1 MAELYRDYFDIDPE
15 FFPAVNASVIEQ
27 HPNLWEKFYP
37 HETFVKLM
45 RDLISCVSRLQKL
58 SVWVEGEYGTG
69 KSHAVLTLKKL
80 LEADDATT
88 KAYFDRFPEQ
98 LGNDL
103 YNKLYSLKHAG
114 SILVVHRYA
123 SSDITSETD
132 LLFDVQDSIVAA
144 LREKGYKEGDGALRS
159 AAIQW
164 LSDPD
169 NKAYFNGLMKGTYAA
184 TFGGDDVDALIKK
197 LLTFEGLPLSEIMT
211 KVMKVANERG
221 IRVLTLTKEVL
232 QEWIRTVI
240 KDNNLYGLIFIWDE
254 FTDFFKNN
262 RTRLSGLQALV
273 EMSEGDFFYMI
284 PVTHNVA
291 NLFPA
296 KDKDWNVISHRFVQP
311 FCNIELPDNMAFR
324 LMGKALEKRQD
335 THLMDEWSET
345 SEELYERTRD
355 ARALVKKQAKIQDT
369 ELRDVLPLHPYA
381 ALLLKNMASY
391 YAGDVR
397 SMFDF
402 LKNDTGDEIRGFK
415 WFIDTFGP
423 ADDNPLLTVE
433 LLWDFFYEKGKEL
446 LDRDVRKVLDS
457 FGRARNLIGDE
468 PRILKAILLMQAIYE
483 KTGSQ
488 VEALAPSAKNIEYA
502 FMGSD
507 LDDGQPTKIADS
519 LVRKKVLYKTPGSNL
534 YSALLST
541 EEDIPAV
548 DVKFSSLLAEG
559 EMQTVITLKDA
570 LKLRYDFTLIADAS
584 RLEQQLKGIVNQGV
598 DNRIHSVIAFAK
610 SGLDAYELSKA
621 FSSYARD
628 ERFSSIVFIDATLTP
643 LGDDRF
649 EQISD
654 SKAKYE
660 YWTKKNSDMAGQ
672 FNKNVGEVL
681 TDWRKSVMKGEFII
695 YWGDAPTGKR
705 VPTLDELYTELS
717 AINRKRYPDGL
728 ETFAINATPTM
739 WQATQLMN
747 GVKLGASPNPNLT
760 PKEIGQFSCVPK
772 DLGEAWTTDRYWE
785 TLPLLTIS
793 KIKRTVDEMITEAFR
808 TGDRISIRD
817 IYEKLYE
824 APYGFMPCNQTAFIL
839 GFLLREYTDGSF
851 SSSDGIKSDKLDI
864 DKLKNIVSEYMSERM
879 TPTPRYKDKY
889 IVKMTAEIKAF
900 VTASATIFG
909 RPVNVSR
916 MEDIRDTVVRPAMHA
931 LPFPMWCLKHLDD
944 GLPFKNST
952 ENVHQLIDLYTAF
965 ANSGSTDGRSDN
977 DIATDIGRLV
987 IRHPGLA
994 EDLHSIMS
1002 EQKVRE
1008 GMKNYLDSF
1017 EEGILPKLGEQI
1029 GDGGQYITRLQKRF
1043 SADAAN
1049 WVWFKETADQQIR
1062 MLILEYRIVVA
1073 SNAVILH
1080 SNSFRGCIEE
1090 WCNVCKNIKLS
1101 YLYAK
1106 SYWDDLGAFM
1116 EILYGIK
1123 KTGDL
1128 QENRREQFLQ
1138 LITDKGAAF
1147 KAFYNHQEG
1156 VFANACSYILQGLDA
1171 DSISE
1176 IYKQL
1181 PGSDL
1186 FTSEKSYYQQRVQE
1200 TVKTWSESQ
1209 EGAKLIKAWKDA
1221 TKTESPRAWSQAYL
1235 MPVLCMVDDPS
1246 EEITAKEAFD
1256 TINAVAKKKKVDG
1269 KSIEDAMKF
1278 LQSHAILLQKLDD
1291 SAARDDAFRKRILGR
1306 YDVLLQNIEEVKH
1319 ELEQHLFEHP
1329 YDWYHLTSLE
1339 NALRKKAEFVY
1350 NGSGYELAVQKIDG
1364 MDIADVK
1371 RYLKELIEKNMT
1383 VGIEIIREN

>member
-45 RDLISCVSRLQKL
+45 RDLISCISRLQKL

-114 SILVVHRYA
+114 NILVVHRYA

-197 LLTFEGLPLSEIMT
+197 LQTFEGLPLSEIMT

-232 QEWIRTVI
+232 QDWIRAVI

-273 EMSEGDFFYMI
+273 EMSEGDFFYLI

-335 THLMDEWSET
+335 THLMDEWTET

-423 ADDNPLLTVE
+423 ADDNPLLTVD

-446 LDRDVRKVLDS
+446 LDRDVRKVLDC

-519 LVRKKVLYKTPGSNL
+519 LVRKKILYKTPGSNL
-534 YSALLST
+534 YSALLSADD
-541 EEDIPAV
+541 DIPPV
-548 DVKFSSLLAEG
+548 DVKFQSLLTEG
-559 EMQTVITLKDA
+559 EMQTVIAPKGA
-570 LKLRYDFTLIADAS
+570 LKLRYDFTLVADAS
-584 RLEQQLKGIVNQGV
+584 RLEQQLKGIVNQGT
-598 DNRIHSVIAFAK
+598 DNRIHAVIAYAK

-621 FSSYARD
+621 FSTFARD
-628 ERFSSIVFIDATLTP
+628 EQFRSIVFIDATLTP

-660 YWTKKNSDMAGQ
+660 YWLKKQGEMAGQ
-672 FNKNVGEVL
+672 YSKNVSEVL
-681 TDWRKSVMKGEFII
+681 KDWRKSVEKGEFII
-695 YWGDAPTGKR
+695 YWEDAPTGKR
-705 VPTLDELYTELS
+705 IPTLDALYTELS
-717 AINRKRYPDGL
+717 AVNRRRYPDGL
-728 ETFAINATPTM
+728 ETFAANATDTM
-739 WQATQLMN
+739 WQANQLKN
-747 GVKLGASPNPNLT
+747 GVGLGAGSGGTL
-760 PKEIGQFSCVPK
+760 GQFSCVPK
-772 DLGEAWTTDRYWE
+772 DLGEAWTTERYWE

-793 KIKRTVDEMITEAFR
+793 RIKRTVDAMISEAFR

-851 SSSDGIKSDKLDI
+851 SSSDGIKSDKLDN
-864 DKLKNIVSEYMSERM
+864 DKLKNIVSEYIAERM
-879 TPTPRYKDKY
+879 TPTLRYKDKY
-889 IVKMTAEIKAF
+889 IVKMTEEIKAF
-900 VTASATIFG
+900 VAASATIFG

-931 LPFPMWCLKHLDD
+931 LPFPMWCLKHLGD
-944 GLPFKNST
+944 GLSFKNST

-1002 EQKVRE
+1002 EQTVRE

-1080 SNSFRGCIEE
+1080 SNSFRGCLEE
-1090 WCNVCKNIKLS
+1090 WCNVCKNIKIS

-1106 SYWDDLGAFM
+1106 SYWDDLGSFM

-1123 KTGDL
+1123 KTGEL

-1147 KAFYNHQEG
+1147 KAFYNYQEG

-1186 FTSEKSYYQQRVQE
+1186 FTSEKSYYQQRIQE
-1200 TVKTWSESQ
+1200 TVRAWSESQ
-1209 EGAKLIKAWKDA
+1209 EGAKLLKTWKDA

-1269 KSIEDAMKF
+1269 KSIDDAMKF
-1278 LQSHAILLQKLDD
+1278 LQAHAVLLQKLDD

>member
-1 MAELYRDYFDIDPE
+1 MTELYRDYFDIDPE
-15 FFPAVNASVIEQ
+15 FFSSVNARVIEQ
-27 HPNLWEKFYP
+27 HPDLWEKFYP

-45 RDLISCVSRLQKL
+45 RDLINCVSRLQKL

-88 KAYFDRFPEQ
+88 KAYFDRFPE
-98 LGNDL
+98 LLSNDL
-103 YNKLYSLKHAG
+103 YNKLYALKHAG
-114 SILVVHRYA
+114 NLLVVHRYA

-144 LREKGYKEGDGALRS
+144 LREKGYQEGNSALRS

-169 NKAYFNGLMKGTYAA
+169 NKAYFNSLMKGAYTSD
-184 TFGGDDVDALIKK
+184 FGGDDVDALIKK
-197 LLTFEGLPLSEIMT
+197 LQTFDGSSLSEIMN

-221 IRVLTLTKEVL
+221 IRVLTLTKEAL
-232 QEWIRTVI
+232 QNWIRAVI
-240 KDNNLYGLIFIWDE
+240 KDNHLYGLIFIWDE
-254 FTDFFKNN
+254 FTDFFRNN

-273 EMSEGDFFYMI
+273 EMSEGDFFYFI

-296 KDKDWNVISHRFVQP
+296 KDKDWNVISHRFMLP
-311 FCNIELPDNMAFR
+311 FCNIELPDNMAFL
-324 LMGKALEKRQD
+324 LMGEAMKKRQD
-335 THLMDEWSET
+335 TRLMDEWQET
-345 SEELYERTRD
+345 TKELYERTRD
-355 ARALVKKQAKIQDT
+355 ARALVKKQAKIEDA

-402 LKNDTGDEIRGFK
+402 LKNDTGGEIRGFK
-415 WFIDTFGP
+415 WFINTFGP
-423 ADDNPLLTVE
+423 EDDNPLLTVD

-457 FGRARNLIGDE
+457 FSRARNLSGDE

-507 LDDGQPTKIADS
+507 LDDGHPTKIADS
-519 LVRKKVLYKTPGSNL
+519 LVRKKILYKTPGTNL
-534 YSALLST
+534 YSALLSADD
-541 EEDIPAV
+541 DIPPV
-548 DVKFSSLLAEG
+548 DVKFSNLLTEG
-559 EMQTVITLKDA
+559 ELQTVVAPKGA

-584 RLEQQLKGIVNQGV
+584 RLEQQLKGIVNQST
-598 DNRIHSVIAFAK
+598 DNRIHAVIAFAK
-610 SGLDAYELSKA
+610 NGLDAYELSKA
-621 FSSYARD
+621 VGTYARD
-628 ERFSSIVFIDATLTP
+628 ERFRSIVFIDATLTP
-643 LGDDRF
+643 LGDDRL
-649 EQISD
+649 EQIAD

-660 YWTKKNSDMAGQ
+660 YWLKKQGDMAGQ
-672 FNKNVGEVL
+672 YGKNVSEVL
-681 TDWRKSVMKGEFII
+681 KDWRKSVEKGEFIL
-695 YWGDAPTGKR
+695 YWEDAPTGKR
-705 VPTLDELYTELS
+705 AATLDALYAELN
-717 AINRKRYPDGL
+717 AINRRRYPDGL
-728 ETFAINATPTM
+728 ETFAFNATDTM
-739 WQATQLMN
+739 WQANQLKN
-747 GVKLGASPNPNLT
+747 GIGLGAGSGGTL
-760 PKEIGQFSCVPK
+760 GQFSCVPK
-772 DLGEAWTTDRYWE
+772 DLGEAWITERYWE

-793 KIKRTVDEMITEAFR
+793 KIKRAVDGMISEAFR
-808 TGDRISIRD
+808 TSDRISIRE

-824 APYGFMPCNQTAFIL
+824 SPYGFMPCNQTAFIL
-839 GFLLREYTDGSF
+839 GFLLRDYANGSF

-864 DKLKNIVSEYMSERM
+864 EKLKSIVSEYLSERM
-879 TPTPRYKDKY
+879 TPTLRYKDKY
-889 IVKMTAEIKAF
+889 IVKMTEEIKAF
-900 VTASATIFG
+900 VAASATVFG

-931 LPFPMWCLKHLDD
+931 LPFPMWCLKYL
-944 GLPFKNST
+944 GGKPGFKNST

-977 DIATDIGRLV
+977 AIATDIGRLV

-994 EDLHSIMS
+994 EDLRSIMS
-1002 EQKVRE
+1002 AQNVRE

-1017 EEGILPKLGEQI
+1017 EEGILPRLGEQI
-1029 GDGGQYITRLQKRF
+1029 DDGGQYLTRLQKRF
-1043 SADAAN
+1043 NADAAN

-1062 MLILEYRIVVA
+1062 MLILEYRIVDA
-1073 SNAVILH
+1073 SNAVILR

-1090 WCNVCKNIKLS
+1090 WCNVCKNIKIS
-1101 YLYAK
+1101 YSYAK
-1106 SYWDDLGAFM
+1106 NYWDDLGPFM

-1123 KTGDL
+1123 KTGEL

-1138 LITDKGAAF
+1138 LIAEKGVAF

-1156 VFANACSYILQGLDA
+1156 VFANACSYILQGLDT
-1171 DSISE
+1171 DSVGE
-1176 IYKQL
+1176 VYKQL
-1181 PGSDL
+1181 TGGDL

-1209 EGAKLIKAWKDA
+1209 EGAKLLKAWKDA
-1221 TKTESPRAWSQAYL
+1221 TRTESPRAWSKTYL
-1235 MPVLCMVDDPS
+1235 MPVLCMVDDPR
-1246 EEITAKEAFD
+1246 EEITAKKTFD
-1256 TINAVAKKKKVDG
+1256 TLNAVAKKKKVDG
-1269 KSIEDAMKF
+1269 RNIDDAMKF
-1278 LQSHAILLQKLDD
+1278 LQSHTVLLQKLGD
-1291 SAARDDAFRKRILGR
+1291 SVARDEAFRKRILGR
-1306 YDVLLQNIEEVKH
+1306 YDVLLQNIEEVKR
-1319 ELEQHLFEHP
+1319 EMEQLLFEDP
-1329 YDWYHLTSLE
+1329 YDWYHLTNLE

-1350 NGSGYELAVQKIDG
+1350 NGSGYELAAKKIDG
-1364 MDIADVK
+1364 MDVADVK

>member
-1 MAELYRDYFDIDPE
+1 MADLYRDYFDIDPE

-423 ADDNPLLTVE
+423 ADDNPLLTVD

-705 VPTLDELYTELS
+705 VPTLDALYTELS

-1029 GDGGQYITRLQKRF
+1029 GDDGQYITRLQKRF

-1090 WCNVCKNIKLS
+1090 WCNVCKNIKIS

-1106 SYWDDLGAFM
+1106 SYWDDLGPFM

-1123 KTGDL
+1123 KTGEL

-1138 LITDKGAAF
+1138 LITDKGEAF

-1269 KSIEDAMKF
+1269 KSIEDAMKY
-1278 LQSHAILLQKLDD
+1278 LQAHAVLLQKLDD

>member
-37 HETFVKLM
+37 HETFVNLM
-45 RDLISCVSRLQKL
+45 GDLIKCVSRQGKR

-197 LLTFEGLPLSEIMT
+197 LQTFEGLPLSEIMT

-232 QEWIRTVI
+232 QDWIRAVI
-240 KDNNLYGLIFIWDE
+240 KNNNLYGLIFIWDE

-273 EMSEGDFFYMI
+273 EMSEGDFFYLI

-335 THLMDEWSET
+335 PHLMDEWTET

-369 ELRDVLPLHPYA
+369 ELRDILPLHPYA

-423 ADDNPLLTVE
+423 ADDNPLLTVD
-433 LLWDFFYEKGKEL
+433 LLWNFFYEKGKEL

-457 FGRARNLIGDE
+457 YGRARNLIGDE
-468 PRILKAILLMQAIYE
+468 PRILMAILLMQAIYE

-519 LVRKKVLYKTPGSNL
+519 LVRKKILYKTPGSNL
-534 YSALLST
+534 YSALLSADD
-541 EEDIPAV
+541 DIPPV
-548 DVKFSSLLAEG
+548 DVKFSNLLTEG
-559 EMQTVITLKDA
+559 EMQTVIAPKGA

-584 RLEQQLKGIVNQGV
+584 RLEQQLKGIVNQGK
-598 DNRIHSVIAFAK
+598 DNRIHAVIAFAK
-610 SGLDAYELSKA
+610 SSLDAYELSKA
-621 FSSYARD
+621 FSTYAHD
-628 ERFSSIVFIDATLTP
+628 KRFCSIVFIDATLTQ

-649 EQISD
+649 ERISD
-654 SKAKYE
+654 SKSKYE
-660 YWTKKNSDMAGQ
+660 YWLKKQGDMAGQ
-672 FNKNVGEVL
+672 YSKDVAEAL
-681 TDWRKSVMKGEFII
+681 KDWRKNVERGEFII
-695 YWGDAPTGKR
+695 YWEDVPTGKR

-717 AINRKRYPDGL
+717 AVNRRRYPDSL
-728 ETFAINATPTM
+728 ETFAINATDTM
-739 WQATQLMN
+739 WQANQLKN
-747 GVKLGASPNPNLT
+747 GVGLGAGSRGTL
-760 PKEIGQFSCVPK
+760 GQFSCVPK

-793 KIKRTVDEMITEAFR
+793 KIKRTVDGMIAEAFK

-839 GFLLREYTDGSF
+839 GFLLREYTDGAF
-851 SSSDGIKSDKLDI
+851 SASDGIKSDKLDVE
-864 DKLKNIVSEYMSERM
+864 KLKNIVSEYISERM
-879 TPTPRYKDKY
+879 TPTPRYKEKY
-889 IVKMTAEIKAF
+889 IVKMTEKIKAF
-900 VTASATIFG
+900 ITASATIFG

-931 LPFPMWCLKHLDD
+931 LPFPMWCLKHLK
-944 GLPFKNST
+944 GNPPFKNST

-965 ANSGSTDGRSDN
+965 ANNGSTDGRSDN
-977 DIATDIGRLV
+977 EIATDIGRLV

-994 EDLHSIMS
+994 EDLHDVMS
-1002 EQKVRE
+1002 EERVRE

-1017 EEGILPKLGEQI
+1017 EGRILPKLGEQI

-1062 MLILEYRIVVA
+1062 MLILEYQIVVA

-1090 WCNVCKNIKLS
+1090 WCNVCKNIKIS

-1106 SYWDDLGAFM
+1106 SYWDDLGPLM
-1116 EILYGIK
+1116 EILHGIK
-1123 KTGDL
+1123 KAGEL
-1128 QENRREQFLQ
+1128 QENRRELFLQ

-1171 DSISE
+1171 DSVSE

-1181 PGSDL
+1181 TGSNL
-1186 FTSEKSYYQQRVQE
+1186 FTAEKSYYQQRVQE

-1209 EGAKLIKAWKDA
+1209 EGAKLLKVWKDT

-1235 MPVLCMVDDPS
+1235 MPVLCMVDNPN
-1246 EEITAKEAFD
+1246 EEISAKKTFD

-1278 LQSHAILLQKLDD
+1278 LQSHSVLLQKLCDA
-1291 SAARDDAFRKRILGR
+1291 AARDAAFRKRILGR
-1306 YDVLLQNIEEVKH
+1306 YDVLLQDIEEIKK
-1319 ELEQHLFEHP
+1319 ELEQHLTEHP

-1339 NALRKKAEFVY
+1339 NALLQKAEFVY
-1350 NGSGYELAVQKIDG
+1350 NGSGYELAVQKIDR

-1383 VGIEIIREN
+1383 VGIEIIRES

>member
-1 MAELYRDYFDIDPE
+1 
-15 FFPAVNASVIEQ
+15 
-27 HPNLWEKFYP
+27 
-37 HETFVKLM
+37 
-45 RDLISCVSRLQKL
+45 
-58 SVWVEGEYGTG
+58 
-69 KSHAVLTLKKL
+69 
-80 LEADDATT
+80 
-88 KAYFDRFPEQ
+88 
-98 LGNDL
+98 
-103 YNKLYSLKHAG
+103 
-114 SILVVHRYA
+114 
-123 SSDITSETD
+123 
-132 LLFDVQDSIVAA
+132 
-144 LREKGYKEGDGALRS
+144 
-159 AAIQW
+159 
-164 LSDPD
+164 
-169 NKAYFNGLMKGTYAA
+169 
-184 TFGGDDVDALIKK
+184 
-197 LLTFEGLPLSEIMT
+197 
-211 KVMKVANERG
+211 
-221 IRVLTLTKEVL
+221 
-232 QEWIRTVI
+232 
-240 KDNNLYGLIFIWDE
+240 
-254 FTDFFKNN
+254 
-262 RTRLSGLQALV
+262 
-273 EMSEGDFFYMI
+273 MS
-284 PVTHNVA
+284 
-291 NLFPA
+291 
-296 KDKDWNVISHRFVQP
+296 
-311 FCNIELPDNMAFR
+311 
-324 LMGKALEKRQD
+324 
-335 THLMDEWSET
+335 
-345 SEELYERTRD
+345 

-423 ADDNPLLTVE
+423 ADDNPLLTVD

-457 FGRARNLIGDE
+457 YGRARNLIGDE

-488 VEALAPSAKNIEYA
+488 VEALAPSAKNTEYA

-519 LVRKKVLYKTPGSNL
+519 LVRKKILYKTPGSNL
-534 YSALLST
+534 YSALLSADD
-541 EEDIPAV
+541 DIPPV
-548 DVKFSSLLAEG
+548 DVKFPNLLTEG
-559 EMQTVITLKDA
+559 EMQTVIAPKGA
-570 LKLRYDFTLIADAS
+570 LKLRYNFTLISDAG
-584 RLEQQLKGIVNQGV
+584 RLESQLKGIVNQGA
-598 DNRIHSVIAFAK
+598 DNRIHAVIAFAK
-610 SGLDAYELSKA
+610 EGNHAYELSKA
-621 FSSYARD
+621 FSTYARD
-628 ERFSSIVFIDATLTP
+628 ERFRSIVFIDATLTP

-660 YWTKKNSDMAGQ
+660 YWLKKNSDMAGQ
-672 FNKNVGEVL
+672 YSKNVTEL
-681 TDWRKSVMKGEFII
+681 LEDWHKSVEKGEFII
-695 YWGDAPTGKR
+695 YWDDAPTGKR
-705 VPTLDELYTELS
+705 VPTRDTLYTEL
-717 AINRKRYPDGL
+717 AAVNRKRYPDGL
-728 ETFAINATPTM
+728 ETFATNATDTM
-739 WQATQLMN
+739 WQATQLKN
-747 GVKLGASPNPNLT
+747 GVGLGAGSGGML
-760 PKEIGQFSCVPK
+760 GQFSCVPK

-785 TLPLLTIS
+785 ALPLLTIS
-793 KIKRTVDEMITEAFR
+793 KIKRAVDGMIAEAFR
-808 TGDRISIRD
+808 TGDRISIREV
-817 IYEKLYE
+817 YEKLYE

-851 SSSDGIKSDKLDI
+851 SSSDGIKSDKLDH
-864 DKLKNIVSEYMSERM
+864 DKLKNIVSEYIAECM
-879 TPTPRYKDKY
+879 TPTLRYKDKY
-889 IVKMTAEIKAF
+889 IVKMTEEIKAF

-931 LPFPMWCLKHLDD
+931 LPFPMWCLKHLRD
-944 GLPFKNST
+944 GLSFKNST
-952 ENVHQLIDLYTAF
+952 ENVHHLIDLYTAF

-977 DIATDIGRLV
+977 DIATDIGRLIV
-987 IRHPGLA
+987 RHPGLA

-1008 GMKNYLDSF
+1008 GMKNYLDDF
-1017 EEGILPKLGEQI
+1017 EDGILPKLGEQI

-1090 WCNVCKNIKLS
+1090 WCNVCKNIKIS

-1106 SYWDDLGAFM
+1106 SYWDDLGPFM

-1123 KTGDL
+1123 KTGEL

-1138 LITDKGAAF
+1138 LIANKGAAF
-1147 KAFYNHQEG
+1147 KTFYNHQES
-1156 VFANACSYILQGLDA
+1156 VFANACSYILQGIDA
-1171 DSISE
+1171 DSVSE

-1209 EGAKLIKAWKDA
+1209 EGAKLLKAWKDA

-1246 EEITAKEAFD
+1246 EEIKAKEAFD
-1256 TINAVAKKKKVDG
+1256 TINVVAKKKKVDG
-1269 KSIEDAMKF
+1269 RSIEDAMQF
-1278 LQSHAILLQKLDD
+1278 LQSHAVLLQKLND
-1291 SAARDDAFRKRILGR
+1291 SVARDDAFRKRILGR
-1306 YDVLLQNIEEVKH
+1306 YDVLLQNIDEVKH

-1364 MDIADVK
+1364 MDIAEVK
-1371 RYLKELIEKNMT
+1371 RYLKDLIEKNMT

>member
-37 HETFVKLM
+37 HETFVNLM
-45 RDLISCVSRLQKL
+45 GDLIKCVSRQEKR

-197 LLTFEGLPLSEIMT
+197 LQTFEGLPLSEIMT

-232 QEWIRTVI
+232 QDWIRAVI
-240 KDNNLYGLIFIWDE
+240 KNNNLYGLIFIWDE

-273 EMSEGDFFYMI
+273 EMSEGDFFYLI

-335 THLMDEWSET
+335 PHLMDEWTET

-369 ELRDVLPLHPYA
+369 ELRDILPLHPYA

-423 ADDNPLLTVE
+423 ADDNPLLTVD
-433 LLWDFFYEKGKEL
+433 LLWNFFYEKGKEL

-457 FGRARNLIGDE
+457 YGRARNLIGDE
-468 PRILKAILLMQAIYE
+468 PRILMAILLMQAIYE

-519 LVRKKVLYKTPGSNL
+519 LVRKKILYKTPGSNL
-534 YSALLST
+534 YSALLSADD
-541 EEDIPAV
+541 DIPPV
-548 DVKFSSLLAEG
+548 DVKFSNLLTEG
-559 EMQTVITLKDA
+559 EMQTVIAPKGA

-584 RLEQQLKGIVNQGV
+584 RLEQQLKGIVNQGK
-598 DNRIHSVIAFAK
+598 DNRIHAVIAFAK
-610 SGLDAYELSKA
+610 SSLDAYELSKA
-621 FSSYARD
+621 FSTYAHD
-628 ERFSSIVFIDATLTP
+628 KRFCSIVFIDATLTQP
-643 LGDDRF
+643 GDDRF
-649 EQISD
+649 ERISD
-654 SKAKYE
+654 SKSKYE
-660 YWTKKNSDMAGQ
+660 YWLKKQGDMAGQ
-672 FNKNVGEVL
+672 YSKDVAEAL
-681 TDWRKSVMKGEFII
+681 KDWRKNVERGEFII
-695 YWGDAPTGKR
+695 YWEDVPTGKR

-717 AINRKRYPDGL
+717 AVNRRRYPDSL
-728 ETFAINATPTM
+728 ETFAINATDTM
-739 WQATQLMN
+739 WQANQLKN
-747 GVKLGASPNPNLT
+747 GVGLGAGSRGTL
-760 PKEIGQFSCVPK
+760 GQFSCVPK

-793 KIKRTVDEMITEAFR
+793 KIKRTVDGMIAEAFK

-839 GFLLREYTDGSF
+839 GFLLREYTDGAF
-851 SSSDGIKSDKLDI
+851 SASDGIKSDKLDVE
-864 DKLKNIVSEYMSERM
+864 KLKNIVSEYISERM
-879 TPTPRYKDKY
+879 TPTPRYKEKY
-889 IVKMTAEIKAF
+889 IVKMTEKIKAF
-900 VTASATIFG
+900 ITASATIFG

-931 LPFPMWCLKHLDD
+931 LPFPMWCLKHLK
-944 GLPFKNST
+944 GNPPFKNST

-965 ANSGSTDGRSDN
+965 ANNGSTDGRSDN
-977 DIATDIGRLV
+977 EIATDIGRLV

-994 EDLHSIMS
+994 EDLHGVMS
-1002 EQKVRE
+1002 EERVRE

-1017 EEGILPKLGEQI
+1017 EGRILPKLGEQI

-1062 MLILEYRIVVA
+1062 MLILEYQIVVA

-1090 WCNVCKNIKLS
+1090 WCNVCKNIKIS

-1106 SYWDDLGAFM
+1106 SYWDDLGPLM
-1116 EILYGIK
+1116 EILHGIK
-1123 KTGDL
+1123 KAGEL
-1128 QENRREQFLQ
+1128 QENRRELFLQ

-1171 DSISE
+1171 DSVSE

-1181 PGSDL
+1181 TGSNL
-1186 FTSEKSYYQQRVQE
+1186 FTAEKSYYQQRVQE

-1209 EGAKLIKAWKDA
+1209 EGAKLLKVWKDT

-1235 MPVLCMVDDPS
+1235 MPVLCMVDNPN
-1246 EEITAKEAFD
+1246 EEISAKKTFD

-1278 LQSHAILLQKLDD
+1278 LQSHSVLLQKLCDA
-1291 SAARDDAFRKRILGR
+1291 AARDAAFRKRILGR
-1306 YDVLLQNIEEVKH
+1306 YDVLLQDIEEIKK
-1319 ELEQHLFEHP
+1319 ELEQHLTEHP

-1339 NALRKKAEFVY
+1339 NALLQKAEFVY
-1350 NGSGYELAVQKIDG
+1350 NGSGYELAVQKIDR

-1383 VGIEIIREN
+1383 VGIEIIRES

>member
-1 MAELYRDYFDIDPE
+1 MAEFYRDYFDIDPE

-45 RDLISCVSRLQKL
+45 RDLINCVSRLQKL

-88 KAYFDRFPEQ
+88 KAYFDRFPEL

-103 YNKLYSLKHAG
+103 YNKLYALKHAG
-114 SILVVHRYA
+114 NILVVHRYA

-144 LREKGYKEGDGALRS
+144 LREKGYQEGDGALKS
-159 AAIQW
+159 AAIHW

-169 NKAYFNGLMKGTYAA
+169 NKAYFGGLMKGTYAA

-197 LLTFEGLPLSEIMT
+197 LQTYEGLPLSEIMT

-221 IRVLTLTKEVL
+221 IRVLTLTNEVL
-232 QEWIRTVI
+232 QDWIRAVI

-254 FTDFFKNN
+254 FTDFFRNN

-273 EMSEGDFFYMI
+273 EMSESDFFYLV

-296 KDKDWNVISHRFVQP
+296 KDKDWNVISHRFVLP

-335 THLMDEWSET
+335 THLMDEWKET
-345 SEELYERTRD
+345 AEELYERTKD

-402 LKNDTGDEIRGFK
+402 LKNDTGDEIHGFK

-423 ADDNPLLTVE
+423 EDDNPLLTVD

-446 LDRDVRKVLDS
+446 LDRDVRTVLDS

-507 LDDGQPTKIADS
+507 LDDGQPTKIAES
-519 LVRKKVLYKTPGSNL
+519 LVRKKILYKTPGSNL
-534 YSALLST
+534 YSALLSADG
-541 EEDIPAV
+541 DIPPV
-548 DVKFSSLLAEG
+548 DVKFSNLLTEG
-559 EMQTVITLKDA
+559 ELHTVIAPKGA

-584 RLEQQLKGIVNQGV
+584 RLEQQLKGIVNQGT
-598 DNRIHSVIAFAK
+598 DNRIHAVVALAK
-610 SGLDAYELSKA
+610 NNLDAYELSKA
-621 FSSYARD
+621 VSTYAHD
-628 ERFSSIVFIDATLTP
+628 ERFRSIVFIDATLTP

-660 YWTKKNSDMAGQ
+660 YWLKKQGDMAGQ
-672 FNKNVGEVL
+672 YGKNVSEVL
-681 TDWRKSVMKGEFII
+681 KDWRKSVEKGEFII
-695 YWGDAPTGKR
+695 FWENAPAGKR
-705 VPTLDELYTELS
+705 VPTLEALYTELNAVDRS
-717 AINRKRYPDGL
+717 RYPDGL
-728 ETFAINATPTM
+728 ETFAANATDTM
-739 WQATQLMN
+739 WQANQLKN
-747 GVKLGASPNPNLT
+747 GVGLGAGSGGTL
-760 PKEIGQFSCVPK
+760 GQFNCVPK
-772 DLGEAWTTDRYWE
+772 DLGEAWTTERYWE
-785 TLPLLTIS
+785 KLPLLTIS
-793 KIKRTVDEMITEAFR
+793 KIKRTVDGVISEAFR
-808 TGDRISIRD
+808 TGDRISIRE
-817 IYEKLYE
+817 IYEKLSE
-824 APYGFMPCNQTAFIL
+824 SPYGFMPCNQTAFIL
-839 GFLLREYTDGSF
+839 GFLLKDYADGSF

-864 DKLKNIVSEYMSERM
+864 EKLKSIVSEYLSERM
-879 TPTPRYKDKY
+879 TPTLRYKDKF

-900 VTASATIFG
+900 VAASTVVFG

-916 MEDIRDTVVRPAMHA
+916 MEDIRDTVVRPAMHS
-931 LPFPMWCLKHLDD
+931 LPFPMWCLKYL
-944 GLPFKNST
+944 GNELNFKNSA
-952 ENVHQLIDLYTAF
+952 ENVYQLIDLYTAF

-977 DIATDIGRLV
+977 DIATDIGKLV

-994 EDLHSIMS
+994 EDLRSIMS
-1002 EQKVRE
+1002 DQNVRE
-1008 GMKNYLDSF
+1008 GMKNYLDDF
-1017 EEGILPKLGEQI
+1017 EQGILPQLGEQI
-1029 GDGGQYITRLQKRF
+1029 DDGGQYITHLQKRF
-1043 SADAAN
+1043 NADAAN

-1073 SNAVILH
+1073 SNEVILR

-1090 WCNVCKNIKLS
+1090 WCNVCKNIKIS

-1106 SYWDDLGAFM
+1106 NYWDDLGPFM

-1123 KTGDL
+1123 KTGEL

-1138 LITDKGAAF
+1138 LITDKGTAF

-1156 VFANACSYILQGLDA
+1156 VFAHACSYILQGLDM
-1171 DSISE
+1171 DSVSE

-1181 PGSDL
+1181 SGSDL

-1200 TVKTWSESQ
+1200 TVKTWNESQ
-1209 EGAKLIKAWKDA
+1209 EGAKLLKAWKDA
-1221 TKTESPRAWSQAYL
+1221 TETESPRAWSNANL

-1246 EEITAKEAFD
+1246 EEIRAKRTFD
-1256 TINAVAKKKKVDG
+1256 TINAVAKKKKADG
-1269 KSIEDAMKF
+1269 HNIEDAIKF
-1278 LQSHAILLQKLDD
+1278 LQSHAILLQNLGD
-1291 SAARDDAFRKRILGR
+1291 AGARDEAFRKCILGR
-1306 YDVLLQNIEEVKH
+1306 YAVLLQNIEEIKR
-1319 ELEQHLFEHP
+1319 ELEQRLIEDP

-1339 NALRKKAEFVY
+1339 NALREKAEFVY
-1350 NGSGYELAVQKIDG
+1350 NDTGYKLAVQRIDG
-1364 MDIADVK
+1364 MDIEDVK

>member
-45 RDLISCVSRLQKL
+45 RDLIRCVSRLQKL

-80 LEADDATT
+80 LEADDETT
-88 KAYFDRFPEQ
+88 RKYFDRFPEQ

-114 SILVVHRYA
+114 KLLVVHRYA

-144 LREKGYKEGDGALRS
+144 LREKGLKEGDGALRS

-164 LSDPD
+164 LCDPD
-169 NKAYFNGLMKGTYAA
+169 NKTYFNSLMKGAYAS
-184 TFGGDDVDALIKK
+184 TFGGDDVDALIQK
-197 LLTFEGLPLSEIMT
+197 LQTFDGLSLTEIMT

-232 QEWIRTVI
+232 QEWIRAVI

-262 RTRLSGLQALV
+262 RTRLSGMQALV
-273 EMSEGDFFYMI
+273 EMSEGDYFYLI

-335 THLMDEWSET
+335 SHLMDEWEET

-355 ARALVKKQAKIQDT
+355 ARALVKKQAKIEDS

-415 WFIDTFGP
+415 WFIDSFGP
-423 ADDNPLLTVE
+423 ADDNPLLTVD

-457 FGRARNLIGDE
+457 YGRARNLIGDE

-519 LVRKKVLYKTPGSNL
+519 LVRKKILYKTPGLNL

-541 EEDIPAV
+541 EEDIPPV
-548 DVKFSSLLAEG
+548 EVKFSSLLSEG
-559 EMQTVITLKDA
+559 EMKTVVAPKGA
-570 LKLRYDFTLIADAS
+570 LKLRYDFTLISEAS
-584 RLEQQLKGIVNQGV
+584 HLEQQLKGIINQGM
-598 DNRIHSVIAFAK
+598 DNRIHAVIGFAK
-610 SGLDAYELSKA
+610 NGLDAYELSKA
-621 FSSYARD
+621 ISTYARD
-628 ERFSSIVFIDATLTP
+628 ERFRTIVFIDATLTP

-654 SKAKYE
+654 SKAKYD
-660 YWTKKNSDMAGQ
+660 YWAKKNSDMAGQ

-681 TDWRKSVMKGEFII
+681 TDWRKSVAKGEFMI
-695 YWGDAPTGKR
+695 YWSDEPSGKR
-705 VPTLDELYTELS
+705 APTLDALYTELS
-717 AINRKRYPDGL
+717 AINRRRYSDGL
-728 ETFAINATPTM
+728 ETFAVNATETM
-739 WQATQLMN
+739 WQANQLKN
-747 GVKLGASPNPNLT
+747 GVGLGAGSGGTLS
-760 PKEIGQFSCVPK
+760 QFSCVPK
-772 DLGEAWTTDRYWE
+772 DLGEAWTTERYWE

-793 KIKRTVDEMITEAFR
+793 KIKRTMDEMIAEAFK

-839 GFLLREYTDGSF
+839 GFLLKEYADGSF
-851 SSSDGIKSDKLDI
+851 SASDGIKSDKLDI
-864 DKLKNIVSEYMSERM
+864 EKLKNIVSEYISERM
-879 TPTPRYKDKY
+879 TPSLRYKDKY
-889 IVKMTAEIKAF
+889 IVKMTEEIKAF
-900 VTASATIFG
+900 VTASATVFG

-931 LPFPMWCLKHLDD
+931 LPFPMWCLKHLK
-944 GLPFKNST
+944 GNLSFKNST

-977 DIATDIGRLV
+977 DIATDIGRLA

-994 EDLHSIMS
+994 EDLHSVMS
-1002 EQKVRE
+1002 EERVRE
-1008 GMKNYLDSF
+1008 GMKNYLDNY
-1017 EEGILPKLGEQI
+1017 EDGILPKLGEQI

-1049 WVWFKETADQQIR
+1049 WVWFKETADHQIR

-1090 WCNVCKNIKLS
+1090 WCNVCKNTKIS

-1106 SYWDDLGAFM
+1106 SYWDDLGPLM

-1123 KTGDL
+1123 KSGEL

-1171 DSISE
+1171 DSVSE

-1200 TVKTWSESQ
+1200 TVRTWSESQ
-1209 EGAKLIKAWKDA
+1209 EGAKLLKAWKDS

-1235 MPVLCMVDDPS
+1235 MPVICMVDNPS
-1246 EEITAKEAFD
+1246 EEISAKETFD

-1278 LQSHAILLQKLDD
+1278 LQSHSILLQKLCD
-1291 SAARDDAFRKRILGR
+1291 SDARDTAFRKRILGR
-1306 YDVLLQNIEEVKH
+1306 YDVLLQDIDEVKK
-1319 ELEQHLFEHP
+1319 ELEQHLMEHP

-1339 NALRKKAEFVY
+1339 NTLRKKAEFVY

>member
-169 NKAYFNGLMKGTYAA
+169 NKAYFSGLMKGTYAA

-197 LLTFEGLPLSEIMT
+197 LQTFEGLPLSEIMT

-232 QEWIRTVI
+232 QDWIRAVI

-273 EMSEGDFFYMI
+273 EMSEGDFFYLI

-335 THLMDEWSET
+335 THLMDEWTET

-423 ADDNPLLTVE
+423 ADDNPLLTVD

-457 FGRARNLIGDE
+457 YGRARNLIGDE

-519 LVRKKVLYKTPGSNL
+519 LVRKKILYKTPGSNL
-534 YSALLST
+534 YSALLSADD
-541 EEDIPAV
+541 DIPPV
-548 DVKFSSLLAEG
+548 DVKFQSLLTEG
-559 EMQTVITLKDA
+559 EMQTVIAPKGA
-570 LKLRYDFTLIADAS
+570 LKLRYDFTLVADAS
-584 RLEQQLKGIVNQGV
+584 RLEQQLKGIVNQGT
-598 DNRIHSVIAFAK
+598 DNRIHAVIAFAK
-610 SGLDAYELSKA
+610 SGLDAYELSRA
-621 FSSYARD
+621 FSAFARD
-628 ERFSSIVFIDATLTP
+628 ERFRSIVFIDATLTP

-660 YWTKKNSDMAGQ
+660 YWLKKQGDMAGQ
-672 FNKNVGEVL
+672 YSKNVSEVL
-681 TDWRKSVMKGEFII
+681 KDWRKSVEKGEFII
-695 YWGDAPTGKR
+695 YWEDAPTGKR
-705 VPTLDELYTELS
+705 VPTLDSLYTELS
-717 AINRKRYPDGL
+717 AVNRRRYPDGL
-728 ETFAINATPTM
+728 ETFATNATDTM
-739 WQATQLMN
+739 WQANQLKN
-747 GVKLGASPNPNLT
+747 GVGLGAGSGGTL
-760 PKEIGQFSCVPK
+760 GQFSCVPK
-772 DLGEAWTTDRYWE
+772 DLGEAWTTERYWE

-793 KIKRTVDEMITEAFR
+793 KIKRTVDAMITEAFR

-839 GFLLREYTDGSF
+839 GFLLREYADGSF
-851 SSSDGIKSDKLDI
+851 SSSDGIKSDKLDN
-864 DKLKNIVSEYMSERM
+864 DKLKSIVSEYIAERM
-879 TPTPRYKDKY
+879 TPTLRYKDKY
-889 IVKMTAEIKAF
+889 IVKMTEEIKAF
-900 VTASATIFG
+900 VAASATIFG

-931 LPFPMWCLKHLDD
+931 LPFPMWCLKHLGD
-944 GLPFKNST
+944 GLSFKNST

-987 IRHPGLA
+987 IRHSGLA

-1008 GMKNYLDSF
+1008 GMKNYLDGF

-1090 WCNVCKNIKLS
+1090 WCNVCKNIKIS

-1106 SYWDDLGAFM
+1106 NYWEDLGPFM

-1123 KTGDL
+1123 KTGEL

-1186 FTSEKSYYQQRVQE
+1186 FTSEKSYYQQCVQE
-1200 TVKTWSESQ
+1200 TVKAWSESQ

-1269 KSIEDAMKF
+1269 KSIEDAMKY
-1278 LQSHAILLQKLDD
+1278 LQSHAVLLQKLDD

>member
-1 MAELYRDYFDIDPE
+1 MAELYSDYFDIDPE

-88 KAYFDRFPEQ
+88 KAYFDRFPDQ
-98 LGNDL
+98 LDNDL

-114 SILVVHRYA
+114 NILVVHRYA
-123 SSDITSETD
+123 SSDITSEAD
-132 LLFDVQDSIVAA
+132 LLFDVQDSIVTA
-144 LREKGYKEGDGALRS
+144 LRERGYKEGDGALRS
-159 AAIQW
+159 AAIRW
-164 LSDPD
+164 LSDSD
-169 NKAYFNGLMKGTYAA
+169 NKAYFNGLMRGAYA
-184 TFGGDDVDALIKK
+184 TIFGGDDVDVLIRK
-197 LLTFEGLPLSEIMT
+197 LQAFEGLSLSEIMT
-211 KVMKVANERG
+211 KVMRVANERG
-221 IRVLTLTKEVL
+221 IRVLTLSKEVL
-232 QEWIRTVI
+232 QDWIRVI
-240 KDNNLYGLIFIWDE
+240 IKENNLYGLIFIWDE
-254 FTDFFKNN
+254 FTDFFRNN

-273 EMSEGDFFYMI
+273 EMSEGDSFYLI

-296 KDKDWNVISHRFVQP
+296 KDKDWNVISHRFVLP

-324 LMGKALEKRQD
+324 LMGKALEKRKD
-335 THLMDEWSET
+335 THLMEEWKGTAED
-345 SEELYERTRD
+345 LYERTKD
-355 ARALVKKQAKIQDT
+355 ARALVKRQAKIQDE
-369 ELRDVLPLHPYA
+369 ELRNVLPLHPYA

-423 ADDNPLLTVE
+423 EDDNPLLTVD

-457 FGRARNLIGDE
+457 FNRTRNLIGDE

-488 VEALAPSAKNIEYA
+488 VEALAPSTKNIEYA

-519 LVRKKVLYKTPGSNL
+519 LVRKKVLYKTPSSNL
-534 YSALLST
+534 YNALLNADD
-541 EEDIPAV
+541 DIPPV
-548 DVKFSSLLAEG
+548 DVKFSNLLIEG
-559 EMQTVITLKDA
+559 EMQTVITPKGA
-570 LKLRYDFTLIADAS
+570 LKLRYDFTLIADVS
-584 RLEQQLKGIVNQGV
+584 RLEQQLKGIVNQGTT
-598 DNRIHSVIAFAK
+598 NRIHTVIAFAK
-610 SGLDAYELSKA
+610 SSLDAYALSKA
-621 FSSYARD
+621 FSTYARE
-628 ERFSSIVFIDATLTP
+628 ERFRSIVFIDATLTP

-660 YWTKKNSDMAGQ
+660 YWLKKPGDMAGQ
-672 FNKNVGEVL
+672 YNKNVSEL
-681 TDWRKSVMKGEFII
+681 LKDWRKSVEKGEFII
-695 YWGDAPTGKR
+695 YWEDAPTGKR
-705 VPTLDELYTELS
+705 VSTLEMLYIELS
-717 AINRKRYPDGL
+717 MVNRKRYPDGL
-728 ETFAINATPTM
+728 ETFALHATETM
-739 WQATQLMN
+739 WQATQIKN
-747 GVKLGASPNPNLT
+747 GVGLGAGSGGKL
-760 PKEIGQFSCVPK
+760 GQFSCVPE

-793 KIKRTVDEMITEAFR
+793 KIKCTVDSLINEAFR

-824 APYGFMPCNQTAFIL
+824 PPYGFMPCNQTAFIL
-839 GFLLREYTDGSF
+839 GFLLKEYADGSF

-864 DKLKNIVSEYMSERM
+864 EKLKSIVSEYIFERM
-879 TPTPRYKDKY
+879 TPSHRYKDKY
-889 IVKMTAEIKAF
+889 IVKMTEEIKAF
-900 VTASATIFG
+900 VAASAVIFG

-916 MEDIRDTVVRPAMHA
+916 MEDIRDTVVRPAMHS
-931 LPFPMWCLKHLDD
+931 LPFPMWCLKYLED
-944 GLPFKNST
+944 GLPFRNST

-977 DIATDIGRLV
+977 EIATDIGGFV
-987 IRHPGLA
+987 IRHPGLT
-994 EDLHSIMS
+994 EDLHGIMS
-1002 EQKVRE
+1002 EQRVRE

-1017 EEGILPKLGEQI
+1017 EDGVLPKLGEQI
-1029 GDGGQYITRLQKRF
+1029 SDGGQYITRLQKRF

-1049 WVWFKETADQQIR
+1049 WVWFKATADQQIR

-1073 SNAVILH
+1073 SNAVILR
-1080 SNSFRGCIEE
+1080 SNSFMGCIEE
-1090 WCNVCKNIKLS
+1090 WCNVCKNIKIS

-1106 SYWDDLGAFM
+1106 NYWDDLGPLM

-1123 KTGDL
+1123 KSGEL

-1138 LITDKGAAF
+1138 LIIDKGISF
-1147 KAFYNHQEG
+1147 KSFYNHQEG
-1156 VFANACSYILQGLDA
+1156 IFANACSYIIQGLDT
-1171 DSISE
+1171 DSVSE

-1181 PGSDL
+1181 PGNDL

-1200 TVKTWSESQ
+1200 TVKEWSESQ
-1209 EGAKLIKAWKDA
+1209 ESAKLINTWKDA
-1221 TKTESPRAWSQAYL
+1221 TKAESPRAWSQTYL
-1235 MPVLCMVDDPS
+1235 MPILCMVDDPS
-1246 EEITAKEAFD
+1246 EELMAKEAFD
-1256 TINAVAKKKKVDG
+1256 TINAVVKKKKIDG
-1269 KSIEDAMKF
+1269 KSIEGAMRF
-1278 LQSHAILLQKLDD
+1278 LQSHAVLLEKLGDPN
-1291 SAARDDAFRKRILGR
+1291 ARDYAFRKRILGR
-1306 YDVLLQNIEEVKH
+1306 YDVLLQNIEEVKQ
-1319 ELEQHLFEHP
+1319 ELEQHLLAHP

-1339 NALRKKAEFVY
+1339 DALRKKAEFVY
-1350 NGSGYELAVQKIDG
+1350 NGSGYELAAKKIDG
-1364 MDIADVK
+1364 MDIAEVK

>member
-27 HPNLWEKFYP
+27 RPDLWEKFYP

-114 SILVVHRYA
+114 NILVVHRYA
-123 SSDITSETD
+123 SSDIASETD

-144 LREKGYKEGDGALRS
+144 LRVKGYTEGDGALRS

-169 NKAYFNGLMKGTYAA
+169 NKAYFNSLMKGTYAS

-197 LLTFEGLPLSEIMT
+197 LQTFEGLPLSEIMT

-232 QEWIRTVI
+232 QDWIRAII

-273 EMSEGDFFYMI
+273 EMSEGDLFYLI

-324 LMGKALEKRQD
+324 LMAKALEKRQD
-335 THLMDEWSET
+335 THLLDEWQET

-355 ARALVKKQAKIQDT
+355 ARALVKKQAKIQDA

-402 LKNDTGDEIRGFK
+402 LKNDTGNEIHGFK
-415 WFIDTFGP
+415 WFIDTCGP
-423 ADDNPLLTVE
+423 EDDNLLLTVD

-457 FGRARNLIGDE
+457 FGHARNLIGDE

-488 VEALAPSAKNIEYA
+488 VEALAPGAKNIEYA

-519 LVRKKVLYKTPGSNL
+519 LVRKKILYKTPGANL
-534 YSALLST
+534 YSALLSADD
-541 EEDIPAV
+541 DIPPVA
-548 DVKFSSLLAEG
+548 VKFSDLLTEG
-559 EMQTVITLKDA
+559 EMQTVVAPKGA
-570 LKLRYDFTLIADAS
+570 LKLRFNFALAADAS
-584 RLEQQLKGIVNQGV
+584 RLEQQLKGIVNQGT
-598 DNRIHSVIAFAK
+598 DNRIHAVIAFAK
-610 SGLDAYELSKA
+610 SELEAYELSKA
-621 FSSYARD
+621 FGTYARD
-628 ERFSSIVFIDATLTP
+628 ERFRSIVFIDATTSP

-660 YWTKKNSDMAGQ
+660 YWLKKQGDMASQYG
-672 FNKNVGEVL
+672 KNVKEVL
-681 TDWRKSVMKGEFII
+681 KSWHTSVEKGEFII
-695 YWGDAPTGKR
+695 YWEDANTGKR
-705 VPTLDELYTELS
+705 IPTLEALFIELS
-717 AINRKRYPDGL
+717 MVNRRRYPDGL
-728 ETFAINATPTM
+728 ETFAANATDTM
-739 WQATQLMN
+739 WQANQLKN
-747 GVKLGASPNPNLT
+747 GVGLGAGSGGTL
-760 PKEIGQFSCVPK
+760 GQFSCVPK

-785 TLPLLTIS
+785 AFPLLTIS
-793 KIKRTVDEMITEAFR
+793 KIKRAVDGVITEAFR

-817 IYEKLYE
+817 IYEKLSA

-839 GFLLREYTDGSF
+839 GFLLKEYADGSF
-851 SSSDGIKSDKLDI
+851 SSSDGIKSDKLDVE
-864 DKLKNIVSEYMSERM
+864 KLKSIVSEYISERM
-879 TPTPRYKDKY
+879 TPTLRYKDKY
-889 IVKMTAEIKAF
+889 IVKMTEEIKAF
-900 VTASATIFG
+900 VAASATIFG
-909 RPVNVSR
+909 RPVNASR

-931 LPFPMWCLKHLDD
+931 LPFPMWCLKHLED
-944 GLPFKNST
+944 GLSFKNSI
-952 ENVHQLIDLYTAF
+952 ESVRQLIDLYTAF
-965 ANSGSTDGRSDN
+965 ANSGSADGRSDN
-977 DIATDIGRLV
+977 DIASDIGRLV
-987 IRHPGLA
+987 VRHPKLA

-1008 GMKNYLDSF
+1008 GMKNYLDIF
-1017 EEGILPKLGEQI
+1017 QDGIMPKLGEQI

-1049 WVWFKETADQQIR
+1049 WVWFRETADQQIR
-1062 MLILEYRIVVA
+1062 MLILEYQIVLA

-1090 WCNVCKNIKLS
+1090 WCNVCKNIKIS

-1106 SYWDDLGAFM
+1106 NYRERKQLLQQMFEVEDDAEVIDYIKMTKQHKKDAIRYLTNNTKLEKEAIIDLISAYASEYTSQELRNILVEVYPDLAAYLEDYSFPGNAWLDEYFTEYRYSKVM
-1116 EILYGIK
+1116 NRISPKLREIAQQQAV
-1123 KTGDL
+1123 DHD
-1128 QENRREQFLQ
+1128 FLK
-1138 LITDKGAAF
+1138 LLPRIA
-1147 KAFYNHQEG
+1147 
-1156 VFANACSYILQGLDA
+1156 VV
-1171 DSISE
+1171 DSIP
-1176 IYKQL
+1176 K
-1181 PGSDL
+1181 DRTFL
-1186 FTSEKSYYQQRVQE
+1186 FFV
-1200 TVKTWSESQ
+1200 
-1209 EGAKLIKAWKDA
+1209 
-1221 TKTESPRAWSQAYL
+1221 
-1235 MPVLCMVDDPS
+1235 
-1246 EEITAKEAFD
+1246 
-1256 TINAVAKKKKVDG
+1256 
-1269 KSIEDAMKF
+1269 DAMGAEFIPYIVQKCREYN
-1278 LQSHAILLQKLDD
+1278 LKLDV
-1291 SAARDDAFRKRILGR
+1291 R
-1306 YDVLLQNIEEVKH
+1306 VH
-1319 ELEQHLFEHP
+1319 
-1329 YDWYHLTSLE
+1329 
-1339 NALRKKAEFVY
+1339 
-1350 NGSGYELAVQKIDG
+1350 
-1364 MDIADVK
+1364 
-1371 RYLKELIEKNMT
+1371 
-1383 VGIEIIREN
+1383 

>member
-27 HPNLWEKFYP
+27 YPNLWEKFYP

-169 NKAYFNGLMKGTYAA
+169 NKAYFNGLMKGTYAT
-184 TFGGDDVDALIKK
+184 TFGGDDVDALVKK
-197 LLTFEGLPLSEIMT
+197 LQTFEGLPLSEIMT

-221 IRVLTLTKEVL
+221 IRVLTLTREML
-232 QEWIRTVI
+232 QDWIRAVI

-273 EMSEGDFFYMI
+273 EMSEGDFFYLI

-335 THLMDEWSET
+335 PHLMDEWTET

-369 ELRDVLPLHPYA
+369 ELRDILPLHPYA

-423 ADDNPLLTVE
+423 ADDNPLLTVD
-433 LLWDFFYEKGKEL
+433 LLWNFFYEKGKEL

-457 FGRARNLIGDE
+457 YGRARNLIGDE
-468 PRILKAILLMQAIYE
+468 PRILMAILLMQAIYE

-519 LVRKKVLYKTPGSNL
+519 LVRKKILYKTPGSNL
-534 YSALLST
+534 YSALLSADD
-541 EEDIPAV
+541 DIPPV
-548 DVKFSSLLAEG
+548 DVKFSNLLTEG
-559 EMQTVITLKDA
+559 EMQTVIAPKGA

-584 RLEQQLKGIVNQGV
+584 RLEQQLKGIVNQGK
-598 DNRIHSVIAFAK
+598 DNRIHAVIAFAK
-610 SGLDAYELSKA
+610 SSLDAYELSKA
-621 FSSYARD
+621 FSTYAHD
-628 ERFSSIVFIDATLTP
+628 KRFCSIVFIDVTLTQ

-649 EQISD
+649 ERISD
-654 SKAKYE
+654 SKSKYE
-660 YWTKKNSDMAGQ
+660 YWLKKQGDMAGQ
-672 FNKNVGEVL
+672 YSKDVAEAL
-681 TDWRKSVMKGEFII
+681 KDWRKNVERGEFII
-695 YWGDAPTGKR
+695 YWEDVPTGKR

-717 AINRKRYPDGL
+717 AVNRRRYPDSL
-728 ETFAINATPTM
+728 ETFAINATDTM
-739 WQATQLMN
+739 WQANQLKN
-747 GVKLGASPNPNLT
+747 GVGLGAGSRGTL
-760 PKEIGQFSCVPK
+760 GQFSCVPK

-793 KIKRTVDEMITEAFR
+793 KIKRTVDGMIAEAFK

-839 GFLLREYTDGSF
+839 GFLLREYTDGAF
-851 SSSDGIKSDKLDI
+851 SASDGIKSDKLDVE
-864 DKLKNIVSEYMSERM
+864 KLKNIVSEYISERM
-879 TPTPRYKDKY
+879 TPTPRYKEKY
-889 IVKMTAEIKAF
+889 IVKMTEKIKAF
-900 VTASATIFG
+900 ITASATIFG

-931 LPFPMWCLKHLDD
+931 LPFPMWCLKHLK
-944 GLPFKNST
+944 GNPPFKNST

-965 ANSGSTDGRSDN
+965 ANNGSTDGRSDN
-977 DIATDIGRLV
+977 EIATDIGRLV

-994 EDLHSIMS
+994 EDLHGVMS
-1002 EQKVRE
+1002 EERVRE

-1017 EEGILPKLGEQI
+1017 EGRILPKLGEQI

-1062 MLILEYRIVVA
+1062 MLILEYQIVVA

-1090 WCNVCKNIKLS
+1090 WCNVCKNIKIS

-1106 SYWDDLGAFM
+1106 SYWDDLGPLM
-1116 EILYGIK
+1116 EILHGIK
-1123 KTGDL
+1123 KAGEL
-1128 QENRREQFLQ
+1128 QENRRELFLQ

-1171 DSISE
+1171 DSVSE

-1181 PGSDL
+1181 TGSNL
-1186 FTSEKSYYQQRVQE
+1186 FTAEKSYYQQRVQE

-1209 EGAKLIKAWKDA
+1209 EGAKLLKVWKDT

-1235 MPVLCMVDDPS
+1235 MPVLCMVDNPN
-1246 EEITAKEAFD
+1246 EEISAKKTFD

-1278 LQSHAILLQKLDD
+1278 LQSHSVLLQKLCDA
-1291 SAARDDAFRKRILGR
+1291 AARDADFRKRILGR
-1306 YDVLLQNIEEVKH
+1306 YDVLLQDIEEIKK
-1319 ELEQHLFEHP
+1319 ELEQHLTEHP

-1339 NALRKKAEFVY
+1339 NALLQKAEFVY
-1350 NGSGYELAVQKIDG
+1350 NGSGYELAVQKIDR

-1383 VGIEIIREN
+1383 VGIEIIRES

>member
-114 SILVVHRYA
+114 NILVVHRYA

-184 TFGGDDVDALIKK
+184 TFGGDDVVALIKK
-197 LLTFEGLPLSEIMT
+197 LQTFEGLPLSEIMT

-232 QEWIRTVI
+232 QEWIRAVI

-273 EMSEGDFFYMI
+273 EMSEGDYFYLI

-335 THLMDEWSET
+335 THLRDEWLET

-355 ARALVKKQAKIQDT
+355 ARVLVKKQAKIQDT

-423 ADDNPLLTVE
+423 ADDNPLLTVD

-468 PRILKAILLMQAIYE
+468 PRLLKAILLMQAIYE

-488 VEALAPSAKNIEYA
+488 VESLAPSAKNIEYA

-519 LVRKKVLYKTPGSNL
+519 LVRKKILYKTPGANL
-534 YSALLST
+534 YSALLNADD
-541 EEDIPAV
+541 DIPPV
-548 DVKFSSLLAEG
+548 DVKFSNILTEG
-559 EMQTVITLKDA
+559 EMQTVIAPKGA
-570 LKLRYDFTLIADAS
+570 LKLRYDFTLVADAG
-584 RLEQQLKGIVNQGV
+584 RLEQQLKGIVNLGM
-598 DNRIHSVIAFAK
+598 DNRIHTVIAFAK
-610 SGLDAYELSKA
+610 GNLDAYEISKA
-621 FSSYARD
+621 FSTLARE
-628 ERFSSIVFIDATLTP
+628 ERFRSVVFIDATLTP

-654 SKAKYE
+654 AKAKYE
-660 YWTKKNSDMAGQ
+660 YWLKKQGDMAGQ
-672 FNKNVGEVL
+672 YSKNINEVL
-681 TDWRKSVMKGEFII
+681 KDWRKSVEKGEFII
-695 YWGDAPTGKR
+695 YWENVPTGKR
-705 VPTLDELYTELS
+705 VPTLDALYTELS
-717 AINRKRYPDGL
+717 TVNRSRYPDGL
-728 ETFAINATPTM
+728 ETFAANATDTM
-739 WQATQLMN
+739 WQANQLKN
-747 GVKLGASPNPNLT
+747 GVGLGAGSGGTL
-760 PKEIGQFSCVPK
+760 GQFSCVPK
-772 DLGEAWTTDRYWE
+772 DLGEAWTTERYWE

-793 KIKRTVDEMITEAFR
+793 KIKRTVDATITEAFR
-808 TGDRISIRD
+808 KGDRISIRD

-839 GFLLREYTDGSF
+839 GFLLREYADGSF
-851 SSSDGIKSDKLDI
+851 SSSDGIKSDKLDN
-864 DKLKNIVSEYMSERM
+864 DKLKNIVAEYISERM

-889 IVKMTAEIKAF
+889 IVKMTEEIKAF
-900 VTASATIFG
+900 VAASATIFG

-916 MEDIRDTVVRPAMHA
+916 MEDIRDTVVRPAMHM
-931 LPFPMWCLKHLDD
+931 LPFPMWCLKYLKD
-944 GLPFKNST
+944 GTQFKSST
-952 ENVHQLIDLYTAF
+952 ENVHQLVDLYTAF

-987 IRHPGLA
+987 IRHPELT
-994 EDLHSIMS
+994 EDLHNIVS

-1008 GMKNYLDSF
+1008 GMKNYLNGF
-1017 EEGILPKLGEQI
+1017 ENGTLPELGEKI
-1029 GDGGQYITRLQKRF
+1029 GDGGQYITRLQKKF
-1043 SADAAN
+1043 CADAAN

-1062 MLILEYRIVVA
+1062 MLILEYRIVLA

-1080 SNSFRGCIEE
+1080 SNSFSGCIEE
-1090 WCNVCKNIKLS
+1090 WCNVCKNIKIS

-1106 SYWDDLGAFM
+1106 NYWDDLDPFM

-1123 KTGDL
+1123 KSGEL

-1138 LITDKGAAF
+1138 LIIDKGAAF

-1156 VFANACSYILQGLDA
+1156 VFANACSYILQSLDP
-1171 DSISE
+1171 DSVSE
-1176 IYKQL
+1176 VYKQL
-1181 PGSDL
+1181 HGSDL
-1186 FTSEKSYYQQRVQE
+1186 FTCEKSFYQQRVQE

-1209 EGAKLIKAWKDA
+1209 EGAKLLKAWKDT

-1246 EEITAKEAFD
+1246 EEITAKEAFS

-1269 KSIEDAMKF
+1269 KSIEDAMRF
-1278 LQSHAILLQKLDD
+1278 LQSHAVLLQKLDD

-1339 NALRKKAEFVY
+1339 NALCKKAEFVY

>member
-1 MAELYRDYFDIDPE
+1 MAELYREYFDIDPE

-45 RDLISCVSRLQKL
+45 RDLISCISRLQKL

-69 KSHAVLTLKKL
+69 KSHAVLTIKKL
-80 LEADDATT
+80 LEADDETT

-103 YNKLYSLKHAG
+103 YLKLYSLKHAG
-114 SILVVHRYA
+114 KILVVHRYA

-144 LREKGYKEGDGALRS
+144 LREKGYAEGDGALRS

-197 LLTFEGLPLSEIMT
+197 LQTFEGLPLSEIMT

-232 QEWIRTVI
+232 QDWIRAVI
-240 KDNNLYGLIFIWDE
+240 KDNDLYGIVFIWDE

-273 EMSEGDFFYMI
+273 EMSEGDYFYLI

-296 KDKDWNVISHRFVQP
+296 KDKDWNVISHRFVLP

-324 LMGKALEKRQD
+324 LMGKALEKKQD
-335 THLMDEWSET
+335 THLIDEWNET
-345 SEELYERTRD
+345 CDELYERTRD
-355 ARALVKKQAKIQDT
+355 ARALVKKQAKIQDQ

-415 WFIDTFGP
+415 WFIDSYGP
-423 ADDNPLLTVE
+423 ADDNPLLTVD

-446 LDRDVRKVLDS
+446 LDKDVRKVLDS
-457 FGRARNLIGDE
+457 FSRARNLIGNE

-519 LVRKKVLYKTPGSNL
+519 LVRKKILYKTPGSNL
-534 YSALLST
+534 YSALLSADD
-541 EEDIPAV
+541 DIPAV
-548 DVKFSSLLAEG
+548 DVKFSSLISEG
-559 EMQTVITLKDA
+559 EMQTVIAPKGA
-570 LKLRYDFTLIADAS
+570 LKLRYDFTLISDAS
-584 RLEQQLKGIVNQGV
+584 RLEAQLKGIVNQGT
-598 DNRIHSVIAFAK
+598 DNKIHAVVAFAK

-621 FSSYARD
+621 FSTFAHD
-628 ERFSSIVFIDATLTP
+628 ERFRSIVFIDATLTP

-654 SKAKYE
+654 SKSKYE
-660 YWTKKNSDMAGQ
+660 YWLKKQGDMAGQ
-672 FNKNVGEVL
+672 YSKNVNEVL
-681 TDWRKSVMKGEFII
+681 KDWRRSVEKGEFII
-695 YWGDAPTGKR
+695 YWEDALTGKR
-705 VPTLDELYTELS
+705 VPTLDALYTELS
-717 AINRKRYPDGL
+717 TINRKRYPDGL
-728 ETFAINATPTM
+728 ETFATNATDTM
-739 WQATQLMN
+739 WQSNQLKN
-747 GVKLGASPNPNLT
+747 GVGLGAGSGKTLS
-760 PKEIGQFSCVPK
+760 QFSCVPK

-793 KIKRTVDEMITEAFR
+793 KIKKAVDAKIEEAFK
-808 TGDRISIRD
+808 TGDRIAIRE
-817 IYEKLYE
+817 IYEMLYE
-824 APYGFMPCNQTAFIL
+824 APYGFMACNQTAFIL
-839 GFLLREYTDGSF
+839 GFVLREYADGTF

-864 DKLKNIVSEYMSERM
+864 EKLQNIVSEYIAERI
-879 TPTPRYKDKY
+879 TPTTRYKDKY
-889 IVKMTAEIKAF
+889 IVKMTEEIKAF

-931 LPFPMWCLKHLDD
+931 LPFPMWCLKYLKDT
-944 GLPFKNST
+944 PAFKNST
-952 ENVHQLIDLYTAF
+952 ENVYQLIDLYTAF

-977 DIATDIGRLV
+977 AIATDIGRLC
-987 IRHPGLA
+987 IRHPGLS
-994 EDLHSIMS
+994 EDLHGIMTD
-1002 EQKVRE
+1002 QKVRE
-1008 GMKNYLDSF
+1008 GMQSYLEQF
-1017 EEGILPKLGEQI
+1017 EEGILPKLGDQI

-1043 SADAAN
+1043 TVVDAAN
-1049 WVWFKETADQQIR
+1049 WVWFKESADQQIR
-1062 MLILEYRIVVA
+1062 MLILEYKIVVA
-1073 SNAVILH
+1073 SNEVILH
-1080 SNSFRGCIEE
+1080 TNSFRNCIEE
-1090 WCNVCKNIKLS
+1090 WCNVCKNIKTS

-1106 SYWDDLGAFM
+1106 NYWDDLGPFM
-1116 EILYGIK
+1116 ELLYGIK
-1123 KTGDL
+1123 KTGEL
-1128 QENRREQFLQ
+1128 QESRREQFLQ
-1138 LITDKGAAF
+1138 LVTDKGAAF
-1147 KAFYNHQEG
+1147 KTFYNHQEG
-1156 VFANACSYILQGLDA
+1156 IFANACSYILQGLDNEA
-1171 DSISE
+1171 ISE

-1181 PGSDL
+1181 PGNDL
-1186 FTSEKSYYQQRVQE
+1186 FTAEKSYYQQRVQE
-1200 TVKTWSESQ
+1200 TVKTWNESQ
-1209 EGAKLIKAWKDA
+1209 EGAKLTKAWRDA
-1221 TKTESPRAWSQAYL
+1221 TKTDSPRAWSQFNL

-1246 EEITAKEAFD
+1246 EEIMAKDAFD
-1256 TINAVAKKKKVDG
+1256 TINAVVKKKKVDG
-1269 KSIEDAMKF
+1269 HSIEDAMKY
-1278 LQSHAILLQKLDD
+1278 LQSHAVLLQKLNDQ
-1291 SAARDDAFRKRILGR
+1291 AARDAAFRKRIIGR
-1306 YDVLLQNIEEVKH
+1306 YDVLLQNLEEVKQ
-1319 ELEQHLFEHP
+1319 ELSHSLLEHP

-1339 NALRKKAEFVY
+1339 NTLRQKAEFVY
-1350 NGSGYELAVQKIDG
+1350 NGSGYEMAVQKIDG
-1364 MDIADVK
+1364 MDVADVK